1 MKDKVLRANVRQAVE
16 HLCHELRAYSGE
28 SMTFTLTVITRAKGA
43 VSECVDG
50 IPDWYKANAVYTE
63 AADKDDCIMDDSFR
77 LFYGPDDFGEETIV
91 AFMPYKGEEA
101 AEEASEEESEEQN
114 E

>member
-1 MKDKVLRANVRQAVE
+1 MKDKVLRANVIQAVE
-16 HLCHELRAYSGE
+16 HLCHELRAYSSE

-43 VSECVDG
+43 VSEYVDG

-63 AADKDDCIMDDSFR
+63 ATDKEDCLLDDSFR
-77 LFYGPDDFGEETIV
+77 LFYGPDDFGEESIV
-91 AFMPYKGEEA
+91 AVMPYKGEEA
-101 AEEASEEESEEQN
+101 AEEASEESEEQN